1 MKWSKKD
8 ISKLSYYTRNFNN
21 KITALSKNPQY
32 RDVTLPEY
40 VSYQTL
46 KKQIQSRQ
54 NFNSMINYLSGINK
68 AQFTNIKKVDNVNL
82 LQGEYNLLTRNR
94 RRLRTYLSNEYE
106 RYFEPEPKSRLFSRT
121 NGKYGIYVL

>member
-21 KITALSKNPQY
+21 KINALSKNPQY

-40 VSYQTL
+40 VSYHTL
-46 KKQIQSRQ
+46 KKQIQTRQ
-54 NFNSMINYLSGINK
+54 NFNSMINYLAGINK
-68 AQFTNIKKVDNVNL
+68 PKFTNIKKIDNVNL
-82 LQGEYNLLTRNR
+82 LQGEYNLLNRNR
-94 RRLRTYLSNEYE
+94 RRLRTYLSSEYD

-121 NGKYGIYVL
+121 NGEYWLYVL